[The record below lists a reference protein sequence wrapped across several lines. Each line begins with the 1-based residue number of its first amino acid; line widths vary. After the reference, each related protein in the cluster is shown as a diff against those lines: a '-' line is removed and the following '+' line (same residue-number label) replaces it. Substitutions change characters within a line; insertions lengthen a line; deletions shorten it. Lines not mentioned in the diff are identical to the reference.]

1 MMYTMDKAYQ
11 PSTIEN
17 KWYQHWEKLEYFKPQ
32 AGTQTY
38 CIMLPPPNVT
48 GTLHMG
54 HAFQDTLMDALIRYH
69 RMKGYQTLW
78 QGGTDHAGIAT
89 QMVVERQLQL
99 KGITKQSL
107 GREAFVQKIW
117 EWKEVSGNTISTQ
130 MRRLGASIDWSR
142 ERFTMDPGLSEA
154 VKEVFVRLY
163 DEGLIY
169 RGKRLV
175 NWDPKLH
182 TAVSDLEVVSEEEDG
197 FLWHIRYPIANSD
210 QTLVVATTRPETLL
224 GDAAVAVHPNDTRYQ
239 HLIGQRVELPLCQR
253 LIPIIADDFVDL
265 TFGSGCVKITPAHDF
280 NDHEVGTRHG
290 LAMLNIFT
298 DDATLN
304 QNAPLAYQGLSRFS
318 AREKIVADLEKAG
331 LLEKIEPHRLK
342 IPRCDRTHEIVEPY
356 LTNQWFVSTKP
367 LAAPAIKAVE
377 SKAIQFVP
385 ENWTKTYFDWMHNI
399 QDWCIS
405 RQLWW
410 GHRIPAWYDDHGN
423 VYVARSLEEA
433 RQKYSLGPDIELKR
447 DQDVL
452 DTWFSS
458 ALWPFSTLGWPQE
471 KSDLKKYYPT
481 SVLVTGFDIIFFWVA
496 RMIMMG
502 LKFINDVPFKTVY
515 VHGLI
520 QDQDGQK
527 MSKSK
532 GNILDPLD
540 LIDGISLDDL
550 IAKRTFGLMQPQ
562 MAAKIEKTTRHHFP
576 EGIASFGTDALRFTF
591 FSLASNTRF
600 IRFDFA
606 RMQGSH
612 HFCNKLWNAA
622 RYIFMKLEGYSLPA
636 SVNFSELSLCEKWI
650 RSTWEKAKQQIENH
664 YNEYRFDLV
673 AQTLYDFTWNQYCD
687 WYLELSKPQ
696 LSQNADPTLAN
707 QTRFTLATIF
717 EELLRVLHPIM
728 PFITEEIWQK
738 MKPALP
744 SGYFKTQTDSIM
756 QQSYPSVNK
765 YAIDDHAVV
774 TLEWIQSIIIAIR
787 TLRSEMNINPGK
799 IFCILGKTTSSSAK
813 HDFEAN
819 LTLIQTL
826 AKVTFDRWLLSK
838 EALENCAVTSVKDLD
853 LIIPLEDL
861 IDKES
866 EIKRLEKEIEKFSK
880 EITVCRSRLD
890 NPGYVQK
897 APAEI
902 VAKERERLETML
914 EKSKKLEDSL
924 EKLGLIQIKNHGR
937 DF

>member
-1 MMYTMDKAYQ
+1 MDKTYQ
-11 PSTIEN
+11 PSAIEH
-17 KWYQHWEKLEYFKPQ
+17 KWYQQWEKSGYFKPQ
-32 AGTQTY
+32 KGEKTY

-69 RMKGYQTLW
+69 RMKGFQTLW

-89 QMVVERQLQL
+89 QMVVERQLQQN
-99 KGITKQSL
+99 GITKQSL
-107 GREAFVQKIW
+107 GRDAFVQKVW

-210 QTLVVATTRPETLL
+210 QCLVVATTRPETLL
-224 GDAAVAVHPNDTRYQ
+224 GDAAVAVHPNDERYQ
-239 HLIGQRVELPLCQR
+239 HLIGQMVQLPLCHR
-253 LIPIIADDFVDL
+253 LIPIIADEFVDPA
-265 TFGSGCVKITPAHDF
+265 FGSGCVKITPAHDF
-280 NDHEVGTRHG
+280 NDHEVGKRHG
-290 LAMLNIFT
+290 LSMLNIFT
-298 DDATLN
+298 DDAILN
-304 QNAPLAYQGLSRFS
+304 THVPLAYQGLSRFV
-318 AREKIVADLEKAG
+318 ARERIVADLEKAK
-331 LLEKIEPHRLK
+331 LIEKIEPHRLK
-342 IPRCDRTHEIVEPY
+342 IPRCDRTQEIVEPY
-356 LTNQWFVSTKP
+356 LTDQWFVSMKP
-367 LAAPAIKAVE
+367 LAQPAIHAVK

-385 ENWTKTYFDWMHNI
+385 ENWTKTYFEWMNNI

-410 GHRIPAWYDDHGN
+410 GHRIPAWYDDQGN
-423 VYVARSLEEA
+423 IYVARSLDDV
-433 RQKYSLGPDIELKR
+433 RQKYDLGPDVKLTQ

-458 ALWPFSTLGWPQE
+458 ALWPFSTLGWPEE
-471 KSDLKKYYPT
+471 KTELQQYYPT

-502 LKFINDVPFKTVY
+502 LKFMNDVPFKTVY

-562 MAAKIEKTTRHHFP
+562 MAAKIEKATRQHFP
-576 EGIASFGTDALRFTF
+576 EGISRFGTDALRFTF

-612 HFCNKLWNAA
+612 HFCNKIWNAA
-622 RYIFMKLEGYSLPA
+622 RYILMKLEGHTLPA
-636 SVNFSELSLCEKWI
+636 SVAFSELSLCEKWI
-650 RSTWEKAKQQIENH
+650 WSTWEKVKQEIDNH

-673 AQTLYDFTWNQYCD
+673 AQALYDFTWNQFCD
-687 WYLELSKPQ
+687 WYVELSKPQ
-696 LSQNADPTLAN
+696 LFQETDSALAD
-707 QTRFTLATIF
+707 QTRFTLTAIF

-728 PFITEEIWQK
+728 PFMTEEIWQR
-738 MKPALP
+738 MQTAFPA
-744 SGYFKTQTDSIM
+744 SYFKTKTDSIM
-756 QQSYPSVNK
+756 LQSYPPVNQNK
-765 YAIDDHAVV
+765 IDEAALTHM
-774 TLEWIQSIIIAIR
+774 EWIKSIIIAIR

-799 IFCILGKTTSSSAK
+799 VFRVLGKTGSDAAK
-813 HDFEAN
+813 KDFEEN
-819 LTLIQTL
+819 LTLITTL
-826 AKVTFDRWLLSK
+826 AKITFDGWMSPSDTV
-838 EALENCAVTSVKDLD
+838 ENCAVTSVKDLD
-853 LIIPLEDL
+853 LVIPLEDL

-866 EIKRLEKEIEKFSK
+866 EIKRLEKEIEKLNK
-880 EITVCRSRLD
+880 EITVCETRLN

-897 APAEI
+897 APVDV
-902 VAKERERLETML
+902 VAKERERLAAML
-914 EKSKKLEDSL
+914 EKL
-924 EKLGLIQIKNHGR
+924 EKNTGNLAKLS
-937 DF
+937 

>member
-1 MMYTMDKAYQ
+1 MDKTYQ
-11 PSTIEN
+11 PSEIEN
-17 KWYQHWEKLEYFKPQ
+17 KWYQHWEKSGYFKPQ
-32 AGTQTY
+32 SGDKSY

-69 RMKGYQTLW
+69 RMKGFQTLW

-89 QMVVERQLQL
+89 QMVVERQLQQA
-99 KGITKQSL
+99 GITKQSL
-107 GREAFVQKIW
+107 GREAFVEKIW

-197 FLWHIRYPIANSD
+197 FLWHIRYPIANTD
-210 QTLVVATTRPETLL
+210 QNLVVATTRPETLL
-224 GDAAVAVHPNDTRYQ
+224 GDAAVAVHPSDERYQ
-239 HLIGQRVELPLCQR
+239 HLIGHMVELPLCHR
-253 LIPIIADDFVDL
+253 LIPIIADEFVDPA
-265 TFGSGCVKITPAHDF
+265 FGSGCVKITPAHDF
-280 NDHEVGTRHG
+280 NDHEVGKRHG
-290 LAMLNIFT
+290 LSMLNIFT
-298 DDATLN
+298 DDAILN
-304 QNAPLAYQGLSRFS
+304 DNVPLAYQGMPRFL

-356 LTNQWFVSTKP
+356 LTNQWFVSMKP
-367 LAAPAIKAVE
+367 LAEPAIKAVE

-385 ENWTKTYFDWMHNI
+385 ENWTKTYFEWMHKI

-423 VYVARSLEEA
+423 VYVARSSTEA
-433 RQKYSLGPDIELKR
+433 RQKYSLGPDVTLKQ
-447 DQDVL
+447 DEDVL

-471 KSDLKKYYPT
+471 ETDLDKYYPT

-502 LKFINDVPFKTVY
+502 LKFMDNVPFKTVY

-540 LIDGISLDDL
+540 LIDGISLDNL

-562 MAAKIEKTTRHHFP
+562 MAAKIEKATRHHFP

-606 RMQGSH
+606 RMQENH
-612 HFCNKLWNAA
+612 HFCNKIWNAA
-622 RYIFMKLEGYSLPA
+622 RYIFMKLEGHSLPA
-636 SVNFSELSLCEKWI
+636 SVKFSELSLCEKWI
-650 RSTWEKAKQQIENH
+650 RSIWEKTKQQVEFY
-664 YNEYRFDLV
+664 YNEYRFDL
-673 AQTLYDFTWNQYCD
+673 AAHALYDFTWNQYCA

-696 LSQNADPTLAN
+696 LSQEATSELAN
-707 QTRFTLATIF
+707 QTRFTLAAIF

-738 MKPALP
+738 IKPALHAD
-744 SGYFKTQTDSIM
+744 YFKTNTDSIM
-756 QQSYPSVNK
+756 QQPYPAVNK
-765 YAIDDHAVV
+765 NEIDDNALA
-774 TLEWIQSIIIAIR
+774 TMERIQSIIIAIR

-799 IFCILGKTTSSSAK
+799 VFRILCKTTSSSAK
-813 HDFEAN
+813 QDFEAN

-826 AKVTFDRWLLSK
+826 AKVTFDRWMSP
-838 EALENCAVTSVKDLD
+838 EETLENCAVTSVRDLD

-866 EIKRLEKEIEKFSK
+866 EIKRLEKEIEKLSK
-880 EITVCRSRLD
+880 EIAVCRSRLD

-897 APAEI
+897 APAEV
-902 VAKERERLETML
+902 VAKEKERMASMEEKL
-914 EKSKKLEDSL
+914 EKNKSNL
-924 EKLGLIQIKNHGR
+924 EKLQ
-937 DF
+937 